1 MFSTSTSSSVHLFSN
16 FNIPFSGNKF
26 FCIEL
31 VSLFHPIVVLKVPFA
46 IWPVCE
52 NSDAAAFYGG
62 SEFHFEMEIDWTFQ
76 VDMCSFPLGE
86 GCTTIDIEFLEL
98 QARDTLQNICTGP
111 ISNAK
116 YMLVYKV
123 EI

>member
-1 MFSTSTSSSVHLFSN
+1 MSTVVVSPYNLFLPSILSWSSKFHLQYGQFV
-16 FNIPFSGNKF
+16 K
-26 FCIEL
+26 
-31 VSLFHPIVVLKVPFA
+31 
-46 IWPVCE
+46 

-76 VDMCSFPLGE
+76 VDRCSFPLGE